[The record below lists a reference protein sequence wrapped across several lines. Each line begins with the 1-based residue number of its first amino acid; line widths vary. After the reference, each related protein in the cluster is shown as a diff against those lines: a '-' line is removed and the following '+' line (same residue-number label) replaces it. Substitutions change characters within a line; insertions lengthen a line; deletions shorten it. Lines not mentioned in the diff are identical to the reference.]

1 MPTPKQITAQYIE
14 NISKEVINNFASSY
28 QTYQSSGG
36 TWRQEIEYKPFI
48 EKFVFE
54 KTGLFL
60 VLLDK
65 RDRHDLNFMYNVCYD
80 ISNYLAKYLVKKS
93 PDLTEKSVQE
103 YALKKIYFNNNMFV
117 NVYKTK
123 RAKRYVNNM
132 NAEYKKI
139 NKGIVEMAKY
149 LGR

>member
-1 MPTPKQITAQYIE
+1 
-14 NISKEVINNFASSY
+14 
-28 QTYQSSGG
+28 
-36 TWRQEIEYKPFI
+36 
-48 EKFVFE
+48 
-54 KTGLFL
+54 
-60 VLLDK
+60 
-65 RDRHDLNFMYNVCYD
+65 
-80 ISNYLAKYLVKKS
+80 
-93 PDLTEKSVQE
+93 
-103 YALKKIYFNNNMFV
+103 MFV